1 MLHFT
6 IAVLLRQTLSSDVGR
21 TNITDRVTEAR
32 FLADR
37 TNAVTDACSKANR
50 QNLAWFWTLAKG
62 REK

>member
-32 FLADR
+32 LLADR
-37 TNAVTDACSKANR
+37 TNPVTDA
-50 QNLAWFWTLAKG
+50 
-62 REK
+62 